1 MAWKRMDERKIGM
14 TEGFCPGFRAGAVE
28 AAIKSKGRLDLGLVV
43 SDTPAAAA
51 GVFTRN
57 RVAAA
62 PVRLDR
68 ERLRSG
74 RCQAVLVN
82 SGNAN
87 CCTGGVGMRD
97 AAAMSRAAAE
107 ALFLPEELVCVGST
121 GVIGQPLPMDR
132 IVGAVPELVRRLR
145 PDGLEDF
152 ARAILTTDLATK
164 TATAS
169 GVADGVSFVVTGVAK
184 GSGMIRPDMATML
197 CYVFSD
203 AVAAPETLRH
213 ALRTATEATFNRIT
227 VDGDTSTND
236 TVLLLANGVSGAR
249 VDDGAGR
256 AAFEAALHSVMDTLA
271 RMVVRD
277 GEGATKLCDV
287 TVRGA
292 LSDADARAVA
302 DAVAH
307 SSLVKTA
314 LFGEDA
320 NWGRIIAAAGRAGV
334 PLLPERIAISF
345 DDVRMVERGA
355 GLGPEAEA
363 RATEVLK
370 TPEFTIAIDLGLG
383 DGRASVLTCDFSYD
397 YVRINADYRT

>member
-1 MAWKRMDERKIGM
+1 MA
-14 TEGFCPGFRAGAVE
+14 EGFCPGFRAGAVE
-28 AAIKSKGRLDLGLVV
+28 AAVKSAGRLDLGLVV
-43 SDTPAAAA
+43 SDTPANVA

-57 RVAAA
+57 RVVAA

-68 ERLRSG
+68 ERVRGG

-87 CCTGGVGMRD
+87 CCTGGTGMRD
-97 AAAMSRAAAE
+97 ALAMSAAAAE
-107 ALFLPEELVCVGST
+107 ALAIPEALVCVGST
-121 GVIGQPLPMDR
+121 GVIGQPLPVDR
-132 IVGAVPELVRRLR
+132 IVGAVPELVERLR

-152 ARAILTTDLATK
+152 ARAILTTDLVTK

-169 GVADGVSFVVTGVAK
+169 GVADGAPFTVTGVAK

-197 CYVFSD
+197 CYVFTD
-203 AVAAPETLRH
+203 AAASPDTLRK
-213 ALRTATEATFNRIT
+213 ALRSAADATFNRIT

-236 TVLLLANGVSGAR
+236 TVLLLANGRSGAR
-249 VDDGAGR
+249 VDAQPGR
-256 AAFEAALHSVMDTLA
+256 SAFREALRSVMDALA

-287 TVRGA
+287 SVRGA
-292 LSDADARAVA
+292 LTHADARAVA
-302 DAVAH
+302 DTVAH
-307 SSLVKTA
+307 SNLVKTA

-334 PLLPERIAISF
+334 PLMADRIAIYF
-345 DDVRMVERGA
+345 DDVQMVERGA

-370 TPEFTIAIDLGLG
+370 TPEFAIVVDLGLG
-383 DGRASVLTCDFSYD
+383 EGTASVLTCDFSYD